1 MKEKNSIPSFFVR
14 LLLLNGRIYMDRR
27 SKPTNIELLFEMG
40 RKHRI
45 VVYLLM
51 GNPSID
57 GYSYNLQGI
66 THIIIKHSKVRLVWD
81 IEN

>member
-1 MKEKNSIPSFFVR
+1 MKEKIRCLHFCVR
-14 LLLLNGRIYMDRR
+14 LPLLNGRIYMDRR

-66 THIIIKHSKVRLVWD
+66 THIIIKYSKVRLVWY